1 MKKLILISGK
11 AENGKTLT
19 ANILQD
25 NLESLGYKVV
35 ITRYAYYLKDLAVR
49 YCGWDGKKDNNG
61 RELLQQLGTD
71 IIRQKLNKPMFH
83 VGRICEDIE
92 ICQDYVDYV
101 IIDDTRFPNEVY
113 FPKAMFGDKVMTIRI
128 SRLNEDLTPFESSLT
143 EEQKKHISE
152 VALDNFNFDQTI
164 AAPTIQSLEKNIK
177 EIIVPKIK

>member
-1 MKKLILISGK
+1 
-11 AENGKTLT
+11 
-19 ANILQD
+19 
-25 NLESLGYKVV
+25 
-35 ITRYAYYLKDLAVR
+35 
-49 YCGWDGKKDNNG
+49 
-61 RELLQQLGTD
+61 
-71 IIRQKLNKPMFH
+71 MFH

-113 FPKAMFGDKVMTIRI
+113 FPKAMFGDKVMTIRV

-177 EIIVPKIK
+177 EIIIPKIK